1 MKLGQLSKEL
11 EKLLLIDEYRDCDVS
26 LNGLQVGDENAE
38 VKKVAFAVDACLE
51 SFKKTVEAKADLL
64 VVHHGLFWGSPIAVT
79 GAHYT
84 RIKTLIDGKAG
95 LFACHLPLDAHPVL
109 GNNAQMAFK
118 LGLKDIEPFGVYH
131 GKKIGYMGSLE
142 KEMTCEEIVKTLG
155 IRTNGHNFI
164 IKAGKDKIKTVG
176 IVSGGAAEDVDQAME
191 MGLDAYITGESSH
204 QTYHPVLEG
213 KINMLS
219 LGHYETETFGV
230 KAVMEYVKEHYG
242 LEVCFVDIPTTL

>member
-1 MKLGQLSKEL
+1 MKLGQLAKEL

-26 LNGLQVGDENAE
+26 LNGLQVGDEYAE

-79 GAHYT
+79 GAHYE

-95 LFACHLPLDAHPVL
+95 LFACHLPLDAHPTL
-109 GNNAQMAFK
+109 GNNAQMALK
-118 LGLKDIEPFGVYH
+118 LGLKDVEPFGVYH

-142 KEMTCEEIVKTLG
+142 KEMTCEEIVSKLG
-155 IRTNGHNFI
+155 IRTNGHNCI

-191 MGLDAYITGESSH
+191 AGLDAYITGESSH

>member
-51 SFKKTVEAKADLL
+51 SFRRTVEEGADLL

-79 GAHYT
+79 GAHYN

-95 LFACHLPLDAHPVL
+95 LFACHLPLDAHPQL
-109 GNNAQMAFK
+109 GNNAQMAKK
-118 LGLKDIEPFGVYH
+118 LGLKDVEPFGVYH
-131 GKKIGYMGSLE
+131 GKKIGYKGVLE
-142 KEMTCEEIVKTLG
+142 TELTLEQIVGKLG
-155 IRTNGHNFI
+155 VRTDEHNCIIR
-164 IKAGKDKIKTVG
+164 AGKDKVRTVG

-191 MGLDAYITGESSH
+191 EGLDAYITGESSH
-204 QTYHPVLEG
+204 QTYHPVLEAG
-213 KINMLS
+213 INMLS

-230 KAVMEYVKEHYG
+230 KAVMEYVKEHYN
-242 LEVCFVDIPTTL
+242 LDVCFVDIPTTL